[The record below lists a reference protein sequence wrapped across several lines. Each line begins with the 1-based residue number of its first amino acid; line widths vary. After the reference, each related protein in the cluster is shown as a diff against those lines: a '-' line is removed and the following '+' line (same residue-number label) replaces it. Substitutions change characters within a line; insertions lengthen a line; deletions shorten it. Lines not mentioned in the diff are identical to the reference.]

1 MNASNQSFAT
11 QGAASEQ
18 ADIIIVG
25 GGMVGCTTALLL
37 AEQGKRVI
45 VLERFE
51 PKSIDADSPMGLRVS
66 ALNLA
71 SEQLLAEVG
80 CWSDIAA
87 VRVCPYRRLAVWED
101 QLEPVEFRASDI
113 EQSHLGHIV
122 ENDVVQMVLWQ
133 RCLQHELIDCR
144 LIQAIE
150 SLSQTDD
157 RATLT
162 VDGQLYQAQLVL
174 ACDGGLSRLRQLAGI
189 GVEGWQYQQHALVV
203 GIDTHVE
210 SQDITWQQ
218 MAATGPKAFLP
229 LAQGKGSL
237 VWYHHADEVARLKQ
251 LPAAQL
257 KSELLQAFPAA
268 VGDFTIEQVASFPLT
283 RQHAQVYAKGRVV
296 LLGDSAHLINPL
308 AGQGV
313 NLGFRDV
320 RAFADVIA
328 ERPDW
333 ASDAVLQSYE
343 RRRKAD
349 NLAMMSAMDA
359 IYATFS
365 NDLPPLKLARQLGL
379 SLVNKLPAART
390 LATKYACGVTGSRS
404 I

>member
-1 MNASNQSFAT
+1 MNASKQTPTSPKST
-11 QGAASEQ
+11 SASL
-18 ADIIIVG
+18 DVLIVG
-25 GGMVGCTTALLL
+25 GGMVGCAAALLL
-37 AEQGKRVI
+37 AEQGKRVM

-51 PKSIDADSPMGLRVS
+51 PKSIDAASPMGLRVS

-122 ENDVVQMVLWQ
+122 ENELVQMLLWQ
-133 RCLQHELIDCR
+133 RCQQHPLVDCR
-144 LIQAIE
+144 LIQAVE
-150 SLSQTDD
+150 SLSQSDEW
-157 RATLT
+157 ATLT
-162 VDGQLYQAQLVL
+162 VDGQLYQAQLIL
-174 ACDGGLSRLRQLAGI
+174 ACDGGLSRVRQLAGI

-203 GIDTHVE
+203 GIDTQTE

-218 MAATGPKAFLP
+218 MSATGPKAFLP

-237 VWYHHADEVARLKQ
+237 VWYHQADKVARLKQ
-251 LPAAQL
+251 LPTAQL
-257 KSELLQAFPAA
+257 KSELLQAFPA
-268 VGDFTIEQVASFPLT
+268 VLGDFTIEQVASFPLT
-283 RQHAQVYAKGRVV
+283 RQHAQTYSKGRVV
-296 LLGDSAHLINPL
+296 LVGDSAHLINPL

-320 RAFADVIA
+320 RALAAVMADNQ
-328 ERPDW
+328 DW
-333 ASDAVLQSYE
+333 ASSETLKRYQQQ
-343 RRRKAD
+343 RKRD
-349 NLAMMSAMDA
+349 NLTMMSAMDA

-379 SLVNKLPAART
+379 SLVNKLPIAKR
-390 LATKYACGVTGSRS
+390 LATEYACGLK
-404 I
+404 